1 MSIKTMGFNSW
12 NQRFRIP
19 LFPNSMNK
27 PAIQKKEK
35 KRKKRNRN
43 FLIIGF
49 ISISFGLFATF
60 WYSRT
65 SLKSQDEIFYDFE
78 NEEIGS
84 FPSGWRGTRW
94 DGTEIVRWREESEG
108 FGKVAEI
115 MNRDGDGVEFAN
127 RFNDAKVGIIE
138 FDIYGDT
145 TKHFVVHICQTDAE
159 YNPIDD
165 IIIRFR
171 DSGITTKDRGVY
183 KKVLGYI
190 INKWYHFRI
199 AFDVDDDWHLWIDG
213 VNIDNNFGYEYLQKP
228 PYFAQLYFWSF
239 ELNNRFFVDNVKI
252 TVKE

>member
-1 MSIKTMGFNSW
+1 M
-12 NQRFRIP
+12 
-19 LFPNSMNK
+19 
-27 PAIQKKEK
+27 KEKAK
-35 KRKKRNRN
+35 KRKKRNRI

-49 ISISFGLFATF
+49 ISISFVLFAYF
-60 WYSRT
+60 GYSGT
-65 SLKSQDEIFYDFE
+65 SLKSQDKIFYDFE
-78 NEEIGS
+78 DDEIGS
-84 FPSGWRGTRW
+84 FPEGWRGTRW

-145 TKHFVVHICQTDAE
+145 TKHFAIHICQTDAE

-171 DSGITTKDRGVY
+171 SLAITTKDKGVDR
-183 KKVLGYI
+183 KVLGYF
-190 INKWYHFRI
+190 INRWFHFRI
-199 AFDVDDDWHLWIDG
+199 EFDVDDDWHLWIDG
-213 VNIDNNFGYEYLQKP
+213 ASIDNNFGIEYFQKP
-228 PYFAQLYFWSF
+228 KYFSQLYFWTF